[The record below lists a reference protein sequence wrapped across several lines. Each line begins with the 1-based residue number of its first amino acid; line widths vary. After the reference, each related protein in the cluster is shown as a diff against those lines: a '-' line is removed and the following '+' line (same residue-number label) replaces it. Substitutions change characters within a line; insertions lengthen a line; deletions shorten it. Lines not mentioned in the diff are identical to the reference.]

1 MSSPL
6 AEGAVAKPLLLVV
19 LLFLATIGSTV
30 IEDEITSF
38 RLMNDT
44 VPLHYDLHI
53 TTRIH
58 EDQFDFNGTV
68 YIKVFVKNS
77 TNKIVLHSKD
87 LTILSLSLVD
97 IEKSVALDNIVYKL
111 LDHYSMLVVY
121 SASNDVLVDDEE
133 TLLKEGKMYLL
144 SIQYS
149 GQLNNVH
156 NNRTFGIYAASYKDS
171 ANKTV

>member
-1 MSSPL
+1 MSCI
-6 AEGAVAKPLLLVV
+6 GVRLLVV
-19 LLFLATIGSTV
+19 ASLFSAAIGSTL

-44 VPLHYDLHI
+44 VPLHYTLDI

-58 EDQFDFNGTV
+58 EDLFDFNGSVTV
-68 YIKVFVKNS
+68 EVLVKKS

-87 LTILSLSLVD
+87 LAILELSLVD
-97 IEKSVALDNIVYKL
+97 IESGVRLDNIVFKL

-121 SASNDVLVDDEE
+121 SASNDVFIDDDSY
-133 TLLKEGKMYLL
+133 LLKEGKKYLL

-149 GQLNNVH
+149 GYVNNVS